1 MRTIT
6 GQAEEAISTCGFTFM
21 GMLGTMNRSS
31 SLNPLFSGD
40 VSLNTR
46 ERVPAG
52 TWVFILVLKPPVL
65 MSLPS

>member
-1 MRTIT
+1 
-6 GQAEEAISTCGFTFM
+6 M
-21 GMLGTMNRSS
+21 GMQGTMNRSS
-31 SLNPLFSGD
+31 SFNPLFSGD

-52 TWVFILVLKPPVL
+52 TPASILVLKPPVL